1 MAINLK
7 FIDGWLGLAKYSIEK
22 NNVKS
27 ASKYL
32 EIVKYIDE
40 NDFRYYYYQGLVYKA
55 KGLHQDANY
64 YFRKSLAINP
74 NNELAKKELGI

>member
-1 MAINLK
+1 MVK
-7 FIDGWLGLAKYSIEK
+7 SSIDK
-22 NNVKS
+22 NNLF
-27 ASKYL
+27 AAGKYL

-55 KGLHQDANY
+55 KGLTKDANY

-74 NNELAKKELGI
+74 DNELAKKELGI